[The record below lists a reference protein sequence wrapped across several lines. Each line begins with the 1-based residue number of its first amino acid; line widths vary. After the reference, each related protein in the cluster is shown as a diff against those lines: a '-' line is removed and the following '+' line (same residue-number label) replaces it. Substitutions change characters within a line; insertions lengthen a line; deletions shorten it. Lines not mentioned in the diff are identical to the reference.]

1 MMKKT
6 IFVLA
11 ALFLFP
17 SVESKSRGDTA
28 FVSWGHNTPAPETE
42 APMTEAPET
51 QAPEGSEGS
60 GYPEG
65 EGSEYETPAP
75 GSEGSEY
82 PEGYGDHYVCRCPA
96 GPPGPPGA
104 PGAEEIGRAVQQECR
119 DRSRMPSS
127 A

>member
-51 QAPEGSEGS
+51 QAPGSEGS
-60 GYPEG
+60 EYPEG
-65 EGSEYETPAP
+65 
-75 GSEGSEY
+75 EGSEY